1 MFCCRESR
9 RSILRSD
16 NCNRQPAGGL
26 ERYDM
31 RIRSCVKGFLGARSS
46 TLPTVSELP
55 PRRFRRRR
63 VCATA
68 LRSLR
73 STVELSAQRGS
84 RPLANAIRSPI
95 RLTAWRPANTA
106 SLLSSVACFEH
117 VPAEAVWRGCR
128 SKESST
134 RAHRRYASV
143 KLQRPLRLAHT
154 FDTRGESI
162 YRGGWL
168 DL

>member
-1 MFCCRESR
+1 MREGLVR
-9 RSILRSD
+9 RTFEHL
-16 NCNRQPAGGL
+16 Q
-26 ERYDM
+26 
-31 RIRSCVKGFLGARSS
+31 

-143 KLQRPLRLAHT
+143 KFQRPLRWSHT
-154 FDTRGESI
+154 FDTRGEGM

-168 DL
+168 DLQGHALARLSVLSRSAASWPR